1 MKLANIGT
9 MRAGLLL
16 GLGYLGLQLGH
27 PQSAMAQPECSEA
40 TLRGTYIYSFDGFTI
55 GEGGEQQPFAFSG
68 IESYDGAGTMTG
80 IFSGG
85 INGVI
90 NEDVLYT
97 GTYTVNADCT
107 SELTT
112 VDPVTGEAHFDQ
124 FVDPSGDEFRFVQTD
139 EGVVASG
146 SERRVT
152 NLNVGVSGSNVGIGQ
167 INR

>member
-1 MKLANIGT
+1 MANIGT

-40 TLRGTYIYSFDGFTI
+40 TLRGTYIFSFDGFTV
-55 GEGGEQQPFAFSG
+55 GQGGEQQPFAFSG

-85 INGVI
+85 TNGVI
-90 NEDVLYT
+90 DEDVLYT

-112 VDPVTGEAHFDQ
+112 VDPLFGETHYDQ

-139 EGVVASG
+139 QGVVASG
-146 SERRVT
+146 SERRVSVEIIT
-152 NLNVGVSGSNVGIGQ
+152 FSAEDRGTP
-167 INR
+167 

>member
-1 MKLANIGT
+1 MTLANIGT

-27 PQSAMAQPECSEA
+27 PQSAMAQPECSVA
-40 TLRGTYIYSFDGFTI
+40 TLRGTYIYSYDGFII

-80 IFSGG
+80 IFSGST
-85 INGVI
+85 NGVI
-90 NEDVLYT
+90 DEDVFYT

-112 VDPVTGEAHFDQ
+112 VDPWPAKLTTTSSSIHPAMNSH
-124 FVDPSGDEFRFVQTD
+124 S
-139 EGVVASG
+139 S
-146 SERRVT
+146 RRTRESSPPVP
-152 NLNVGVSGSNVGIGQ
+152 NAG
-167 INR
+167 

>member
-1 MKLANIGT
+1 MTLAHIGT

-40 TLRGTYIYSFDGFTI
+40 TLRGTYIYAYDGFI
-55 GEGGEQQPFAFSG
+55 VGEGGEQQPFAYSG

-80 IFSGG
+80 IFSGST
-85 INGVI
+85 NGVI
-90 NEDVLYT
+90 DEDVLYT

-112 VDPVTGEAHFDQ
+112 VDPEFGETHYDQ

-146 SERRVT
+146 SERRVSPKIIT
-152 NLNVGVSGSNVGIGQ
+152 FSAEGPGTP
-167 INR
+167 

>member
-1 MKLANIGT
+1 MANIGT

-16 GLGYLGLQLGH
+16 SLGYLGLQLGH

-40 TLRGTYIYSFDGFTI
+40 TLRGTYIYSFDGFI
-55 GEGGEQQPFAFSG
+55 VGEGGEQQPFASSG

-80 IFSGG
+80 IFSSS

-90 NEDVLYT
+90 DEDVVYT

-112 VDPVTGEAHFDQ
+112 VDPVTGEAHYDQ
-124 FVDPSGDEFRFVQTD
+124 FVDPSGDEFEFVQTD
-139 EGVVASG
+139 EGIVVAG
-146 SERRVT
+146 SERRVSVEIIT
-152 NLNVGVSGSNVGIGQ
+152 FSAEGP
-167 INR
+167 

>member
-1 MKLANIGT
+1 MTLANIGT

-40 TLRGTYIYSFDGFTI
+40 TLRGTYIYAYDGFI
-55 GEGGEQQPFAFSG
+55 VCEGGEQQPFAYSG

-80 IFSGG
+80 IFSGST
-85 INGVI
+85 NGVI
-90 NEDVLYT
+90 DEDVLYT

-112 VDPVTGEAHFDQ
+112 VDPVTGEAHYDQ
-124 FVDPSGDEFRFVQTD
+124 FVDPSGDEFTFVQTD
-139 EGVVASG
+139 QGVVSSG
-146 SERRVT
+146 SQRRVSVEIIT
-152 NLNVGVSGSNVGIGQ
+152 LGGEGP
-167 INR
+167 RTP

>member
-1 MKLANIGT
+1 MTLANIGT

-40 TLRGTYIYSFDGFTI
+40 TLRGTYIYSYDGFTV
-55 GEGGEQQPFAFSG
+55 GKGGEQRPFAFSG

-80 IFSGG
+80 IFSVST
-85 INGVI
+85 NGVI
-90 NEDVLYT
+90 DEDVLYT

-107 SELTT
+107 GELTL
-112 VDPVTGEAHFDQ
+112 VDPVFGETHYDQ

-146 SERRVT
+146 SGRRVSAEIIT
-152 NLNVGVSGSNVGIGQ
+152 FSAEGPGTP
-167 INR
+167 